1 MLLDCEV
8 IVDIKKKSFISLFE
22 TKKKDI
28 HKLKMGMLFS
38 CHGKRPKEDYEKI
51 SIVKNSFLSCGGHRT
66 FLEKFIR
73 TVNLFETN
81 NKKLRNKKK
90 SKGD

>member
-1 MLLDCEV
+1 MRVCLNYFFE

-51 SIVKNSFLSCGGHRT
+51 SIVKNSFLSCGGRR
-66 FLEKFIR
+66 KFYSIFPPAYK
-73 TVNLFETN
+73 NDSMIGKKNETLH
-81 NKKLRNKKK
+81 K
-90 SKGD
+90 